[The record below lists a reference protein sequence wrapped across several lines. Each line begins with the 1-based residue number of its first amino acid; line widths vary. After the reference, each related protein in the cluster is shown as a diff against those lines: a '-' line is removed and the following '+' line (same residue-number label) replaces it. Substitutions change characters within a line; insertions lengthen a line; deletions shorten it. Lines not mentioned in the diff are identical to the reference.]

1 MFLFVCFTSLQRDRA
16 PSTPAREKGLEQD
29 VSEEAANLC
38 TPKDQRTAYQN
49 EVMPKPKTSRNP
61 SSPSEIL
68 DNAHHERA
76 KTLALAR

>member
-1 MFLFVCFTSLQRDRA
+1 MFVCFTSMQKPRA
-16 PSTPAREKGLEQD
+16 PSTPAREKGLKQD

-38 TPKDQRTAYQN
+38 TPKDQHTAYQN
-49 EVMPKPKTSRNP
+49 EVMPKPKTSSNP
-61 SSPSEIL
+61 SSPFEIL